1 MSHINFRFA
10 FLLTAGLLLTACM
23 RPESAPVVSVD
34 RGKLQG
40 VRFGDVAA
48 FKGIPYAASTA
59 GENRWRPPRP
69 VAAWNGIRSAENYG
83 PFCPQFNSAILW
95 FELGDMSED
104 CLALNVWTPDRQR
117 NENKRNEKLP
127 VMVWIHGGGYNQG
140 SGNIARLN
148 SPDFVREGVIL
159 VTLNYRLTLF
169 GFFAHP
175 TMTEQQSG
183 EFLGNYGL
191 MDIMA
196 GLEWVQRNIEQFGGD
211 PDNVTIFG
219 ESAGGALVNYLMVI
233 PSARELFDKAIS
245 QSASV
250 GLAPDA
256 KIRNRSGF
264 QVPGERLGKSFAK
277 RAGFKDSDDPIR
289 DLRALSME
297 EILGLLTPTD
307 RFTPMVE
314 GDLIPDQVGFLF
326 AEGRQNDVPY
336 LTGGVSWEAKLG
348 RQVGGPFSP
357 DVMVRIV
364 PDEDKARLYP
374 GMTGETLAD
383 AVFGD
388 LIIHSQSRYLGD
400 MMGKV
405 SSPTYQYYF
414 SYVADERRAT
424 NPGVGHADEIAFV
437 MQTLDTELKAAT
449 DTDRE
454 VSKLVSSYWVNFAK
468 NDNPNGS
475 GLPEWPEYHAGSP
488 FVLEIGDEVV
498 LHEDLDAARI
508 NFHKARGIA
517 NLEKV
522 RDQ

>member
-1 MSHINFRFA
+1 MSRINFRFTL
-10 FLLTAGLLLTACM
+10 LLTAGLLLVACI
-23 RPESAPVVSVD
+23 RPEPAPVVSVD
-34 RGKLQG
+34 TGKLQG
-40 VRFGDVAA
+40 ARYGDVTA
-48 FKGIPYAASTA
+48 FKGVPFAASTA

-69 VAAWNGIRSAENYG
+69 VAAWDGIRSAKNYG
-83 PFCPQFNSAILW
+83 PFCPQFNSEILW
-95 FELGDMSED
+95 FKLGEMSED
-104 CLALNVWTPDRQR
+104 CLTLNVWAPDRTGNQ
-117 NENKRNEKLP
+117 KLP

-140 SGNIARLN
+140 SGNVARLN
-148 SPDFVREGVIL
+148 SPDFAREGVIL
-159 VTLNYRLTLF
+159 VTLNYRLALF
-169 GFFAHP
+169 GFFAHQV
-175 TMTEQQSG
+175 MTEQQSG
-183 EFLGNYGL
+183 ELLGNYGL
-191 MDIMA
+191 MDIIA
-196 GLEWVQRNIEQFGGD
+196 GLEWVQRNIQQFGGD

-233 PSARELFDKAIS
+233 PQARDLFHKAIS

-264 QVPGERLGKSFAK
+264 QVPGERLGKAIAK
-277 RAGFKDSDDPIR
+277 RAGFKNSDDPIR
-289 DLRALSME
+289 DLRALSMD
-297 EILGLLTPTD
+297 EIIGLLTSTD

-314 GDLIPDQVGFLF
+314 GVMIPDQVGVLF
-326 AEGRQNDVPY
+326 AEGKQNDVPY

-374 GMTGETLAD
+374 DMTGETLAD

-400 MMGKV
+400 MMANV
-405 SSPTYQYYF
+405 SSSTWQYYF

-449 DTDRE
+449 DKDRE
-454 VSKLVSSYWVNFAK
+454 ASKLVSSYWVQFAK
-468 NDNPNGS
+468 AGNPNS
-475 GLPEWPEYHAGSP
+475 MELPPWPQYHAETP
-488 FVLEIGDEVV
+488 FVLDIGDDVV
-498 LHEDLDAARI
+498 LHEDLDAERI
-508 NFHKARGIA
+508 EYHKARGIA
-517 NLEKV
+517 NLEKA